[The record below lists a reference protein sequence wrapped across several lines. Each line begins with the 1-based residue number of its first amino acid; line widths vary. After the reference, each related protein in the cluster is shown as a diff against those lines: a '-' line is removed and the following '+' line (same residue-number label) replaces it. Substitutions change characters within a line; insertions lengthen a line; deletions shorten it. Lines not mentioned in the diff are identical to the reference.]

1 MNSGE
6 ESDGQ
11 LENARRQRQAE
22 IALRSALQQ
31 LLEPAA
37 FERLS
42 NIRLSNPAL
51 YQQVASLVLSA
62 YKSGQVAGKL
72 SEEDLKKIVSR
83 LVAQR
88 KEPEIKFMRK

>member
-1 MNSGE
+1 MSEQDGTGS
-6 ESDGQ
+6 ESAYKRGQ
-11 LENARRQRQAE
+11 NEM
-22 IALRSALQQ
+22 ALRSALQQ

-42 NIRLSNPAL
+42 NIRLSNPPL
-51 YQQVASLVLSA
+51 YQQIASMVISA

-72 SEEDLKKIVSR
+72 SQEELKKIVSR
-83 LVAQR
+83 LIGQR